1 MTGPD
6 YPLLAIP
13 GHDLFQL
20 AHVAAFIAD
29 RLHRHEGA
37 VDAHDR
43 EGRRRAARDVHAGR
57 AAFAK
62 LIGNPDARSAAVP
75 RPLDRA
81 TYEQAEA
88 LAARGESRT
97 AVVVSLAPLGRTT
110 WAVVGQAPG
119 VGQLGA
125 EIPSRELAEAVAQ
138 QIRSGPSQDLLPWLV
153 SKEPLGLGMD
163 RWGTADED
171 AAVQSLNASV
181 PREAAVADAL
191 GVSPSATATAAASAA
206 TRAAAPP
213 QETAAVPVQTDLPV
227 RSASVPT
234 STNPAPRIER

>member
-37 VDAHDR
+37 TEARDR
-43 EGRRRAARDVHAGR
+43 DGRRRAARDVHAGR

-62 LIGNPDARSAAVP
+62 LIGNPDARSGAVP

-81 TYEQAEA
+81 TYEQAES
-88 LAARGESRT
+88 LARGESRT

-125 EIPSRELAEAVAQ
+125 EVPNRELAEAVAQ

-171 AAVQSLNASV
+171 AAVQSLNVSV
-181 PREAAVADAL
+181 PREAAVAVGL
-191 GVSPSATATAAASAA
+191 GASPSATATNAASAA

-213 QETAAVPVQTDLPV
+213 QEADAVPVQADLPV

-234 STNPAPRIER
+234 PTNPASRIQR

>member
-1 MTGPD
+1 
-6 YPLLAIP
+6 
-13 GHDLFQL
+13 
-20 AHVAAFIAD
+20 
-29 RLHRHEGA
+29 
-37 VDAHDR
+37 
-43 EGRRRAARDVHAGR
+43 
-57 AAFAK
+57 
-62 LIGNPDARSAAVP
+62 
-75 RPLDRA
+75 
-81 TYEQAEA
+81 
-88 LAARGESRT
+88 
-97 AVVVSLAPLGRTT
+97 VVSLAPLGRTT